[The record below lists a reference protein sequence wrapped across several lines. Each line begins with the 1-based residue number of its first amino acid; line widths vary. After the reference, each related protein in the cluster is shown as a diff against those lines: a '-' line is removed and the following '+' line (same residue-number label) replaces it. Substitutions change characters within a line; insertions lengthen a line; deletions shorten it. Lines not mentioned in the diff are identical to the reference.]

1 MKLNPLFLSAAID
14 SASNEQYPAHSAP
27 DCAVEAFDNSSPAAA
42 SGTKRRSSD
51 SVSQTSPKSH
61 APCDPTSSNLQHIH
75 WHTHPFSK
83 PWSIDAAEPLD
94 KRLGRCGG
102 RSDLGLGA
110 CSSRRQRQTL
120 CGVAPTRRATSLGP
134 IPCFRRSRARPR
146 RLANCWDVPNGLM
159 PLLLH
164 KSGQLNIA

>member
-61 APCDPTSSNLQHIH
+61 AQCDPTSSNLQHIH

-83 PWSIDAAEPLD
+83 PWSIDAAEPLTSNSDDVAGAATWAWAHAPPAAND
-94 KRLGRCGG
+94 KRSAVLHRPVGRPHLD
-102 RSDLGLGA
+102 RSPVSEDPGHAPDGL
-110 CSSRRQRQTL
+110 
-120 CGVAPTRRATSLGP
+120 P
-134 IPCFRRSRARPR
+134 IVGMFQMVSCPYYCTNQAS
-146 RLANCWDVPNGLM
+146 
-159 PLLLH
+159 
-164 KSGQLNIA
+164 